1 MADDERELIVDIK
14 KMFAENR
21 LGNYLVNLKAGK
33 NYLDL
38 EDLKI

>member
-1 MADDERELIVDIK
+1 
-14 KMFAENR
+14 MFTENS